1 VVLLLDSL
9 TRYARARRDLALAA
23 GEAPARRGYPASVF
37 DALPRLL
44 ERPGVT
50 ASGSITAW
58 YTVLLE
64 SDDEPDPIAEE
75 IRSIL
80 DGHVYLSR
88 ALAAK
93 GHYPAI
99 DVLRSVS
106 RVATQVSS
114 GQVQHLAAATRETL
128 TRLEQ
133 LQIFLDMGEYAQGA
147 DPANDRALQRRDA
160 LTHWLRQ
167 PTGEYCAPE
176 ETLRS
181 LHELI
186 A

>member
-1 VVLLLDSL
+1 
-9 TRYARARRDLALAA
+9 
-23 GEAPARRGYPASVF
+23 
-37 DALPRLL
+37 
-44 ERPGVT
+44 VT

-106 RVATQVSS
+106 RVATQVTTP
-114 GQVQHLAAATRETL
+114 QVQQLAASTRETL
-128 TRLEQ
+128 ARLEQ
-133 LQIFLDMGEYAQGA
+133 LQVFLDMGEYSPGA
-147 DPANDRALQRRDA
+147 DAANDHAMQRREA
-160 LTHWLRQ
+160 LSQWLRQ
-167 PTGEYCAPE
+167 PIGECCAPD

-181 LHELI
+181 LHEII